1 MGNKQTKKKSSVKA
15 QAKPAVTRGKSLD
28 NVKRV
33 LLLYKASTESSEAQ
47 DIVDHFCDA
56 LNQVKPPGCVAIEN
70 ENVLNV
76 FKYDDES
83 VKNRTEKWL
92 AAPNNV
98 LIIFCLGG
106 KEDLSR
112 QHFTDNSGALFT
124 KIFPVCLGTE
134 GPAEW
139 PTEWPEAYSLG
150 VANPEKINRPNDF
163 EGGGLDT
170 LVAAIRGV
178 E

>member
-1 MGNKQTKKKSSVKA
+1 MGNKQTKKKSPVKA
-15 QAKPAVTRGKSLD
+15 QAKPVVSRGKSLD

-33 LLLYKASTESSEAQ
+33 LLLYKVSTENTEAG

-56 LNQVKPPGCVAIEN
+56 LNQVKPPGCVSVEN

-76 FKYDDES
+76 FKCDEES

-92 AAPNNV
+92 AAPNSL
-98 LIIFCLGG
+98 LIILCLGG
-106 KEDLSR
+106 KEDLLR

-134 GPAEW
+134 VPN
-139 PTEWPEAYSLG
+139 EWPEAYCLG

-170 LVAAIRGV
+170 LVAAMRGV

>member
-1 MGNKQTKKKSSVKA
+1 MGNKQTKKKSPVKA
-15 QAKPAVTRGKSLD
+15 QAKPAVSGGKSLD

-56 LNQVKPPGCVAIEN
+56 LNQVKPPGCVSIEN
-70 ENVLNV
+70 ENLLNV
-76 FKYDDES
+76 FKYDKEG

-92 AAPNNV
+92 AAPNSV
-98 LIIFCLGG
+98 LIILCLGG

-112 QHFTDNSGALFT
+112 QHFTDNNGALFT
-124 KIFPVCLGTE
+124 KIFPVCLGTVV
-134 GPAEW
+134 
-139 PTEWPEAYSLG
+139 PTEWPEAYCLG

>member
-15 QAKPAVTRGKSLD
+15 QAKPAVSRGKSLD

-76 FKYDDES
+76 FKYDEES

-92 AAPNNV
+92 AAPNSV
-98 LIIFCLGG
+98 LIILCLGG

-112 QHFTDNSGALFT
+112 QHFTDNNGALFT
-124 KIFPVCLGTE
+124 KIFPVCFGTVM
-134 GPAEW
+134 
-139 PTEWPEAYSLG
+139 PTEWPEAYCLG